1 MRRTGVKWGD
11 MRDGTGSD
19 ADFSSDE
26 QVDLPTSDHRLRTQQ
41 HLPLPRHVTGVV
53 DNRASETKLPPHAG
67 LPMLRDHPPAT
78 DSLRTLLLAIYR
90 CPAKYPFWLDAET
103 PLPPG
108 IDVLIREALEVGNTS
123 PVLGQGFPSP
133 LPESAGQDDLIQA
146 ALFFVL
152 HVMVTPGA
160 THYRVMGLDHSASL
174 REITERYQL
183 LRRLLAVREGW
194 PAVRESV
201 ERISRAYVVLRDR
214 ASRDTYD
221 RTLLRGG

>member
-1 MRRTGVKWGD
+1 
-11 MRDGTGSD
+11 MRDLTSTD
-19 ADFSSDE
+19 TDFNSDE
-26 QVDLPTSDHRLRTQQ
+26 HVDLPTGDHLPHTIGHVPPLRHAPQNIDHRT
-41 HLPLPRHVTGVV
+41 TE
-53 DNRASETKLPPHAG
+53 NETFSRAG
-67 LPMLRDHPPAT
+67 LPMLRDNPPAAN
-78 DSLRTLLLAIYR
+78 SLRTLLLAIYR
-90 CPAKYPFWLDAET
+90 SPAKYPFWLDAET

-108 IDVLIREALEVGNTS
+108 IDVLLREALEIGNGS
-123 PVLGQGFPSP
+123 AVLGEGFPSP
-133 LPESAGQDDLIQA
+133 LPEAVGQDELIQA

-160 THYRVMGLDHSASL
+160 THYRVMGLDHGASL

-183 LRRLLAVREGW
+183 LRRLLTVQEGW

-214 ASRDTYD
+214 ASRESYD